1 MVSSPNRD
9 DKSSSKPPLQP
20 ELRTMLSDSSTNSD
34 HAAKTTAPRKSSFS
48 HEEYKHYIYASWLN
62 KASRIEEDNF
72 GFRSGTTSRAQSPH
86 PGATSAEVENQEERV
101 RQNLEHAASIDEKF
115 AMLKESEAAES

>member
-1 MVSSPNRD
+1 
-9 DKSSSKPPLQP
+9 
-20 ELRTMLSDSSTNSD
+20 MLSDSSTDPKNSD

-48 HEEYKHYIYASWLN
+48 HEEYKHRIYASWLN
-62 KASRIEEDNF
+62 QTSRIEEDKF

-86 PGATSAEVENQEERV
+86 PGASSAEVENQEERV

-115 AMLKESEAAES
+115 KMLKESEAAKN